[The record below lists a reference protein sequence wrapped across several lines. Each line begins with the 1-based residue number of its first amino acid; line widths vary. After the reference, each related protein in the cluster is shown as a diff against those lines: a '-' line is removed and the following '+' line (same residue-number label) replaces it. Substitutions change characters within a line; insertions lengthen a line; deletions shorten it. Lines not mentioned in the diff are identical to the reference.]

1 MQVVC
6 SVCVY
11 VDVISVLLLAVNSI
25 ALVKPEKAR
34 AVEGML
40 IQMAQSGQLGRKVYA
55 QCYIHR
61 PTSRVC
67 VCVLGGGISACGV
80 TREV

>member
-6 SVCVY
+6 SVCVH

-40 IQMAQSGQLGRKVYA
+40 IQMAQSGQLGRKVQA

-67 VCVLGGGISACGV
+67 VCVCVRWRNLSLWSY
-80 TREV
+80 